1 MKTTAVTK
9 NSGGEYEQQWI
20 IEVERRLERYRNYG
34 Y

>member
-9 NSGGEYEQQWI
+9 NGDGEYEQQR
-20 IEVERRLERYRNYG
+20 IEVERRLERYRNYD

>member
-9 NSGGEYEQQWI
+9 NSGGEYEQR
-20 IEVERRLERYRNYG
+20 IEVERRLERYRNYD